1 MRALILQHD
10 HDAPAGLLG
19 DWLAQRGEL
28 VTVRMDRGERPPDP
42 AGFDRVVTLGSEHAA
57 DDDAI
62 AWQADEQATLRAAD
76 AAGVPILGVCFGA
89 QALARALGGG
99 VRRAA
104 RPELGWVTVGSR
116 APDVIPEGPWLAW
129 HDDEVLTPPGAEIL
143 AANDSG
149 VQAYRAS
156 QAILD
161 AQSFEIREA
170 RFGPDDAECRHRRTG
185 CIGAVAGVRIREHN
199 RMEGSKARHQILHV
213 HGRLDVRQPSTT
225 ALLHRC
231 NCDARPALIAAFGH
245 ALRVTALGNHRNKTG
260 DARFHALRERAV
272 HVRAREHSQREHE
285 RHRLGQIGFHLRHAR
300 RGALG
305 PDIVNLG
312 GDDQS
317 ESIGDAH
324 GVAGTHAQHAR
335 EMKVFVVGDPH
346 FWIRRH
352 EIGTVKGEAM
362 G

>member
-62 AWQADEQATLRAAD
+62 AWQADERATLRAAD

-149 VQAYRAS
+149 VQAYRAGRHVAV
-156 QAILD
+156 Q
-161 AQSFEIREA
+161 FHPEVTPEIVAAWAKGGKPELV
-170 RFGPDDAECRHRRTG
+170 AETERRMSE
-185 CIGAVAGVRIREHN
+185 VRPR
-199 RMEGSKARHQILHV
+199 AATLFA
-213 HGRLDVRQPSTT
+213 
-225 ALLHRC
+225 ALLH
-231 NCDARPALIAAFGH
+231 
-245 ALRVTALGNHRNKTG
+245 
-260 DARFHALRERAV
+260 
-272 HVRAREHSQREHE
+272 
-285 RHRLGQIGFHLRHAR
+285 
-300 RGALG
+300 
-305 PDIVNLG
+305 
-312 GDDQS
+312 
-317 ESIGDAH
+317 
-324 GVAGTHAQHAR
+324 AG
-335 EMKVFVVGDPH
+335 
-346 FWIRRH
+346 
-352 EIGTVKGEAM
+352 
-362 G
+362 